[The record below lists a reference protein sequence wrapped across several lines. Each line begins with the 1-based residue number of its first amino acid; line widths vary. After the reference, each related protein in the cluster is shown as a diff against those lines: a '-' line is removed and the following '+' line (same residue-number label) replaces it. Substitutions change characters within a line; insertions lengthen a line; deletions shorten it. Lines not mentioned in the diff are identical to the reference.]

1 MKKFIAVY
9 MMPAAALAKMG
20 LPTPEQMRSQTE
32 KWMAWAKK
40 NGDAIIDLG
49 APLGKT
55 KRITSAGASD
65 AKNELTAYSIVQG
78 DLLDSVSKIFAGHPH
93 FGIAEGATIELVECL
108 QIPGM

>member
-1 MKKFIAVY
+1 MQSETGKC
-9 MMPAAALAKMG
+9 
-20 LPTPEQMRSQTE
+20 TT
-32 KWMAWAKK
+32 WAKK
-40 NGDAIIDLG
+40 NGDAVIDLG

-55 KRITSAGASD
+55 KRITSAGAAD

-78 DLLDSVSKIFAGHPH
+78 DSLDSVSKIFAGHPH